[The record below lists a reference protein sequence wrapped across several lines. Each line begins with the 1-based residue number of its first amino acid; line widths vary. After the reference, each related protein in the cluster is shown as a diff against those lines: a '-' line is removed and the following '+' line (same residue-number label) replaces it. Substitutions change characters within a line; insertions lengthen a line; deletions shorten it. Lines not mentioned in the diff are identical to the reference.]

1 MRRLF
6 DLLTF
11 CSCCGAYFFHRLGL
25 KDFKLLYYLRATG
38 SWLHDDKEHH
48 GSN

>member
-11 CSCCGAYFFHRLGL
+11 CSCCGAYVVNRFGL
-25 KDFKLLYYLRATG
+25 KEFKLLYYLSAAG
-38 SWLHDDKEHH
+38 GGLHNDKEHH